1 MDPVNNIPILKNL
14 RNNKLYLYKNIH
26 NTDDNFVSKYS
37 CRVLIILNILHILV
51 IYIGII
57 FGLILKNKKNLIF
70 LLIVYILFY
79 ILAFYSS
86 GCWISLPEILFDDK
100 YKCTNKYKLSKK
112 LWILRDIMLPNVT
125 TTMLLYIPLTIF
137 IIYKIL
143 L

>member
-1 MDPVNNIPILKNL
+1 MDLVKNIPILNNL

-37 CRVLIILNILHILV
+37 CRVLIILNI
-51 IYIGII
+51 GII
-57 FGLILKNKKNLIF
+57 FALILKNKKNLIF

-79 ILAFYSS
+79 ILTFYTS

-112 LWILRDIMLPNVT
+112 LWILRDFLLPNVT

>member
-1 MDPVNNIPILKNL
+1 MDLVKNIPILNNL

-37 CRVLIILNILHILV
+37 CRVLIILNI
-51 IYIGII
+51 GII

-79 ILAFYSS
+79 ILTFYTS

-112 LWILRDIMLPNVT
+112 LWILRDFLLPNVT